1 MSNMIVLPLI
11 VPVIT
16 AILLV
21 FLREN
26 VFLQRIIS
34 LLTLSFVVLIS
45 VILLLEIQKQGV
57 MRIDFSGWA
66 PPFGILFVADSFAM
80 LLVLVANIVAAVCLL
95 YAIFSIGKSFEKMYF
110 YPFVLLMVAGVN
122 GSFLTGD
129 IFNLFVCFEVM
140 LLASYA
146 LISLGGDKV
155 QLREALKYVLINIVA
170 SWIFLVAL
178 AFLYGTV
185 GTLNM
190 AHISVRVME
199 AGVDPLITTVA
210 LIFLIVFSLKAGLL
224 LFFWLP
230 GSYSAPPTAI
240 AALFAALLTK
250 VGIYALVRT
259 FTLLFPNNT
268 EVTHM
273 VLGIMAGL
281 TIIAG
286 CMGALAG
293 RDVRTIASYNVLIG
307 VGFIVAGLAI
317 GTESALQGV
326 TYYLMHDMVAKAM
339 LFLAVGMM
347 MYVTGETVIDK
358 MSGLIRNYPLFG
370 WLFFI
375 CMCSLAGIP
384 PLSGFL
390 GKVLIGQ
397 GAIEGGNFVLLG
409 LGFLSSLIV
418 LYSLLR
424 IFLSSFFG
432 ETIISLE
439 DEKPLPKRMVLPL
452 TLLAACTIGLGIGA
466 EWMAPY
472 VTDAAKTLYTPSIY
486 IDAVL
491 DGTTWQ
497 GEVNK

>member
-1 MSNMIVLPLI
+1 MSNIIVLPLI

-21 FLREN
+21 FLRQN
-26 VFLQRIIS
+26 IMIQRILS
-34 LLTLSFVVLIS
+34 LCTLGFVIFIS
-45 VILLLEIQKQGV
+45 VVLLLEVQQQGV
-57 MRIDFSGWA
+57 MRIDFSGWL
-66 PPFGILFVADSFAM
+66 PPFGILFVADSFAV
-80 LLVLVANIVAAVCLL
+80 LLVFVANIVAAICVV
-95 YAIFSIGKSFEKMYF
+95 YAFFTIGEHYEKMYF

-146 LISLGGDKV
+146 LISLGGGKV

-178 AFLYGTV
+178 AFLYGTI

-190 AHISVRVME
+190 AHISLRVME
-199 AGVDPLITTVA
+199 AGADPLITTVG
-210 LIFLIVFSLKAGLL
+210 LVFLIVFSLKAGLL

-230 GSYSAPPTAI
+230 GSYSVPPTAI

-259 FTLLFPNNT
+259 FTLLFTTNPG
-268 EVTHM
+268 VTHTT
-273 VLGIMAGL
+273 LGIMAGL
-281 TIIAG
+281 TILAG

-326 TYYLMHDMVAKAM
+326 TYYLMHDMVVKAM

-347 MYVTGETVIDK
+347 IYVTGETLIDN
-358 MSGLIRNYPLFG
+358 MSGLIRNYPFFG

-375 CMCSLAGIP
+375 MMCSIAGIP

-432 ETIISLE
+432 ETILSIE
-439 DEKPLPKRMVLPL
+439 DEKPLPKRIVLPL
-452 TLLAACTIGLGIGA
+452 TLLSVCTIALGIGA
-466 EWMAPY
+466 ESMAPY
-472 VTDAAKTLYTPSIY
+472 VKDAAETLHTPSIY

-491 DGTTWQ
+491 NGEKWQ

>member
-21 FLREN
+21 FLRDN

-34 LLTLSFVVLIS
+34 LVTLSFVAFIS

-80 LLVLVANIVAAVCLL
+80 LLVLVANIVSAICLL
-95 YAIFSIGKSFEKMYF
+95 YAFFTIGKSFEKMYF
-110 YPFVLLMVAGVN
+110 YPFALLMVAGVN

-146 LISLGGDKV
+146 LISLGGEKV

-199 AGVDPLITTVA
+199 LGADPLITTVA

-273 VLGIMAGL
+273 ILGIMAGL

-375 CMCSLAGIP
+375 VMCSLAGIP

-452 TLLAACTIGLGIGA
+452 TLLAACTIALGIGA

-472 VTDAAKTLYTPSIY
+472 VTDAAETLYTPSIY